1 MYESQGDEETNS
13 SENKKSIVVGGV
25 CADGTLSGLSRMSV
39 REQVGGEQ
47 GAIDLLVNESVAPP

>member
-1 MYESQGDEETNS
+1 M
-13 SENKKSIVVGGV
+13 VGGF